1 MRSLKKVSRRDVFGQ
16 INAGVNN
23 EIVPLPLCLY
33 PDLFEAK
40 SDQNQLYWDQCEEYA
55 PFTFHLQAE
64 TLYLY
69 VDSGIGDDNQ
79 VLIIRQT
86 LTKNQVV
93 LDSCFETTK
102 RKCSS

>member
-1 MRSLKKVSRRDVFGQ
+1 MKTGLHCRPFSWYTETVLRSLKKVSRRDVFGQ

-55 PFTFHLQAE
+55 PFTFHLQSE

-79 VLIIRQT
+79 VL
-86 LTKNQVV
+86 NFV
-93 LDSCFETTK
+93 F
-102 RKCSS
+102 